1 MAVITHDE
9 SDAVFS
15 WQGEILEEYWD
26 CILNDLIQPE
36 HDGRGCRTDLVVDDG
51 GDITLLI
58 HDGTNAK
65 DLLLK
70 HGTIPD
76 PRST

>member
-26 CILNDLIQPE
+26 CILNDLI
-36 HDGRGCRTDLVVDDG
+36 
-51 GDITLLI
+51 
-58 HDGTNAK
+58 
-65 DLLLK
+65 
-70 HGTIPD
+70 
-76 PRST
+76 